1 MQSKENTMHFLS
13 AWRLAA
19 LPLLAALLTGCASN
33 VIRGDFD
40 YDPRPKDMRADLVW
54 PQPPDPPRY
63 RYVGELLGERNF
75 TRTDNAE
82 ATFTSALKWIVG
94 LFDTEEAMALQ
105 RPQHGTTDDKGRIY
119 VVDAGRNAVVVFDP
133 NPPADGKSNKEG
145 GQLLVWKVLQPDMA
159 IGSPIAVEQVWD
171 GNIAV
176 SDALLGAV
184 FRLNTAGEFVS
195 VLGVGQLKRPTGL
208 AFDRKRG
215 LLFVADTVAND
226 IKVYDSTGQLVNT
239 FGGAGER
246 EGSLNGPTLMT
257 FDDKY
262 LYVTDTLNSRVQVY
276 DSEGNHLRSF
286 GERGLTVGN
295 MVRPKG
301 VAVSDDI
308 VYVVESLH
316 GHLLAFDQH
325 AQLLLAINGNGM
337 KGDRFTL
344 PSGVWTDSKGR
355 VYVADMF
362 NSRVVVFQFL
372 GNKAE

>member
-1 MQSKENTMHFLS
+1 MHFLP

-19 LPLLAALLTGCASN
+19 LSLLAALLTGCASN
-33 VIRGDFD
+33 VIRGHFD
-40 YDPRPKDMRADLVW
+40 YDARPKNARPDLVW

-63 RYVGELLGERNF
+63 RYVGELVGERNF
-75 TRTDNAE
+75 TRTDKTE
-82 ATFTSALKWIVG
+82 TTLVSAMNWIVG
-94 LFDTEEAMALQ
+94 LFETEEVLTLQ

-145 GQLLVWKVLQPDMA
+145 GQLMVWKVLQPDMA

-171 GNIAV
+171 GHIAV
-176 SDALLGAV
+176 SDAMLGAV
-184 FRLNTAGEFVS
+184 FRVNSAGEPVS

-208 AFDRKRG
+208 AFDKKRG
-215 LLFVADTVAND
+215 LLYVADTVEND
-226 IKVYDSTGQLVNT
+226 IKVYDGTGQLVNT

-246 EGSLNGPTLMT
+246 EGSLNGPTLMS

-286 GERGLTVGN
+286 GERGTTVGN

-301 VAVSDDI
+301 VAVGDDI

-316 GHLLAFDQH
+316 GHLLAFNQK
-325 AQLLLAINGNGM
+325 AQLLLAINGSGM
-337 KGDRFTL
+337 KDDRFTL

-355 VYVADMF
+355 VYVADMY
-362 NSRVVVFQFL
+362 NNRVVVFQFL
-372 GNKAE
+372 GNKTE

>member
-1 MQSKENTMHFLS
+1 MHFPS

-19 LPLLAALLTGCASN
+19 LSLLAALLTGCASN
-33 VIRGDFD
+33 DVIRGQFD
-40 YDPRPKDMRADLVW
+40 YDTRPKDKRTDVVW
-54 PQPPDPPRY
+54 PQPPDTPRY
-63 RYVGELLGERNF
+63 RYVGELVGERNF
-75 TRTDNAE
+75 SRTDQTE
-82 ATFTSALKWIVG
+82 ATLSSAMKWIVG
-94 LFDTEEAMALQ
+94 LFETEEVMELQ
-105 RPQHGTTDDKGRIY
+105 KPQHGTTDDKGRIY

-145 GQLLVWKVLQPDMA
+145 GQLMVWKVLRPDMA

-184 FRLNTAGEFVS
+184 FRLNSAGEFVS

-208 AFDRKRG
+208 AFDSKRG
-215 LLFVADTVAND
+215 LLFVADTAAND
-226 IKVYDSTGQLVNT
+226 IKVYDGTGQLVNT

-257 FDDKY
+257 FNDKY

-286 GERGLTVGN
+286 GERGLTIGN

-301 VAVSDDI
+301 VAVGDDI
-308 VYVVESLH
+308 VYVVESMH
-316 GHLLAFDQH
+316 GHLLAFNQN
-325 AQLLLAINGNGM
+325 AQLLLAMNGNGM

-355 VYVADMF
+355 IYVADMF
-362 NSRVVVFQFL
+362 NGRVVVFQFL
-372 GNKAE
+372 GNKTE